1 MKTKPLGYPSGFRYF
16 NFNYGKEIIM
26 RNNKMH
32 TAQAI
37 NGEIRPYD
45 WVIVTSSGEYN
56 ALVGMVTEIISL
68 GSPEHDTGN
77 ATTVHIDFMD
87 TYYSDKRKDEIIQQ
101 MSELYG
107 EHRPF
112 DELPLDD
119 VILSPDKLIRI
130 TGIELC
136 MFERLLES
144 RETAED
150 YCNQIMKK

>member
-1 MKTKPLGYPSGFRYF
+1 MKTM
-16 NFNYGKEIIM
+16 N
-26 RNNKMH
+26 

-45 WVIVTSSGEYN
+45 WVIVTSSDEY
-56 ALVGMVTEIISL
+56 AYLVGMVSEIIPL

-77 ATTVHIDFMD
+77 TIDDIHIDFMD
-87 TYYSDKRKDEIIQQ
+87 TDYSDKRKDEIVEQ

-119 VILSPDKLIRI
+119 VIMRPDTLIRI
-130 TGIELC
+130 TGIELS
-136 MFERLLES
+136 MLKSLLES
-144 RETAED
+144 QEAAETF
-150 YCNQIMKK
+150 CNQILSKT

>member
-1 MKTKPLGYPSGFRYF
+1 MITM
-16 NFNYGKEIIM
+16 N
-26 RNNKMH
+26 
-32 TAQAI
+32 TAQAL

-45 WVIVTSSGEYN
+45 WVIVISSDEY
-56 ALVGMVTEIISL
+56 AYLVGMVSEIIPV

-77 ATTVHIDFMD
+77 TTDDIHIDFMD
-87 TYYSDKRKDEIIQQ
+87 TDYSDKRKDEIVEQ

-119 VILSPDKLIRI
+119 VIMSPNSLIRI

-144 RETAED
+144 QETAETF
-150 YCNQIMKK
+150 CNQIVSFQIVEG

>member
-1 MKTKPLGYPSGFRYF
+1 
-16 NFNYGKEIIM
+16 M
-26 RNNKMH
+26 RTMN

-45 WVIVTSSGEYN
+45 WVIITSSDEYSY
-56 ALVGMVTEIISL
+56 LVGMVSEIIPVGL
-68 GSPEHDTGN
+68 PEYDTDN
-77 ATTVHIDFMD
+77 ETDDIHVDFMD
-87 TYYSDKRKDEIIQQ
+87 TDYSDKRKDEIVEQ

-119 VILSPDKLIRI
+119 VIISPNSLIRI

-136 MFERLLES
+136 TFERLLES
-144 RETAED
+144 RDTVED
-150 YCNQIMKK
+150 YCNQILSRERS

>member
-1 MKTKPLGYPSGFRYF
+1 MLTM
-16 NFNYGKEIIM
+16 N
-26 RNNKMH
+26 

-45 WVIVTSSGEYN
+45 WVIVTASDEY
-56 ALVGMVTEIISL
+56 AYLVGMVSAIIPL

-77 ATTVHIDFMD
+77 VTDDIHVDFMD
-87 TYYSDKRKDEIIQQ
+87 TDYSDNRKDEIVEQ
-101 MSELYG
+101 MRELYG

-119 VILSPDKLIRI
+119 VIMSPDSLIRI

-144 RETAED
+144 QEAAETF
-150 YCNQIMKK
+150 CNQIVER

>member
-1 MKTKPLGYPSGFRYF
+1 MLTM
-16 NFNYGKEIIM
+16 NM
-26 RNNKMH
+26 
-32 TAQAI
+32 AQAI

-45 WVIVTSSGEYN
+45 WVIVTSSDEY
-56 ALVGMVTEIISL
+56 AYLVGMVSEIIPL

-77 ATTVHIDFMD
+77 TTTDIHVDFMD
-87 TYYSDKRKDEIIQQ
+87 TDYSDRRKDEIIQQ

-119 VILSPDKLIRI
+119 VIMSPDTLIRI

-144 RETAED
+144 CETAED
-150 YCNQIMKK
+150 YCNQTLAKG